1 MTAKYFPIIKGSL
14 IVNHL
19 LDADPV
25 MSLSRLL
32 VSCNNLSLQ
41 EENGKVKFIDCVKN
55 KKNSYGSSSL
65 SFNSLLI
72 AKFTFQISHL
82 LVVSLTWS
90 LRLQVFLKLYVKC
103 LPLDVGKI

>member
-1 MTAKYFPIIKGSL
+1 
-14 IVNHL
+14 
-19 LDADPV
+19 

-55 KKNSYGSSSL
+55 KKIATGIPHCPL
-65 SFNSLLI
+65 TLLV

-82 LVVSLTWS
+82 QVVSLTWS
-90 LRLQVFLKLYVKC
+90 LHLQVFLMLYVKC